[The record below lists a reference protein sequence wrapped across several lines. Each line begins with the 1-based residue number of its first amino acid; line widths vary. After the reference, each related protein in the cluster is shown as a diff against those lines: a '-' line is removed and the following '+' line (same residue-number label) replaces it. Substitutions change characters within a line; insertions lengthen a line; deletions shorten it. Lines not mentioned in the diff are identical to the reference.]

1 MILYLNYLIINI
13 MKQIYKLC
21 VLFLLIMLINAC
33 TPNFKGTC
41 LPKDKKNAEINVQ
54 LGIEYMRRQ
63 KNDIALQ
70 RFKKSL
76 NFCPSFAKGH
86 NAIAVLYERVNETEK
101 AASHYQQALK
111 YEPENSD
118 IHSNYGQF
126 LCQLN
131 KWEEAEK
138 HFLIAVSN
146 PVYRIPEIPYTNAG
160 ICALHNKE
168 IDKAEKYLRKA
179 LQNNIK
185 FPRALYQ
192 MAVLKYQQNHYPQAN
207 DYLLRYLRIAK
218 HTPQTLWLGIRIEK
232 ALNNR
237 DKEASYILLL
247 RKNFPDSTEIQ
258 MLNQKNY
265 Y

>member
-1 MILYLNYLIINI
+1 

-21 VLFLLIMLINAC
+21 VLFLLINAC
-33 TPNFKGTC
+33 TSINSEDNC
-41 LPKDKKNAEINVQ
+41 SPKEKKNAEINVQ
-54 LGIEYMRRQ
+54 LGIEYMRRD

-70 RFKKSL
+70 RFKKTL

-86 NAIAVLYERVNETEK
+86 NAIAVLYERVTETKK
-101 AASHYQQALK
+101 AAYHYQQALK

-138 HFLIAVSN
+138 HFLTAVSN

-160 ICALHNKE
+160 ICALHNQE
-168 IDKAEKYLRKA
+168 IDKAENYLRKA
-179 LQNNIK
+179 LQSNVK

-192 MAVLKYQQNHYPQAN
+192 MATLKYQQSHYPQAN

-218 HTPQTLWLGIRIEK
+218 HTSQTLWLGIRIEK